1 MANRTLL
8 LVGTRKG
15 AFILESDV
23 KRREWTVSEP
33 LCEGWPIHDMS
44 VDEKTGAVLAGGGS
58 VWYGPAVWQSG
69 DVGRTWTHSSEGL
82 TYGDDGPKIPTIW
95 NVAAANGSIYA
106 GVEPAGLFRSD
117 DGGASWS
124 HVAGLRDHPSRPDWQ
139 PGNGGLILH
148 TISPHPTDPQRMWV
162 GISAVGVFETRD
174 GGATW
179 ATRNTGVRADFQP
192 EKYPEFGQCVHK
204 MYVAAGESETLYQ
217 QNHCG
222 VYRTDN
228 GGQTWAEITPG
239 LPSQFGFPAV
249 GHPRD
254 AATMWV
260 IPMNGDDAGRFMPDA
275 AAAVWRTSDRGA
287 SWSRLSN
294 GLPQRDAYLTVL
306 REAMAVD
313 RHDRV
318 GVYFGTSGG
327 DVFGSTDEGE
337 TWTQIAAHLPA
348 VWSVEALVV
357 DA

>member
-1 MANRTLL
+1 MTSRTQL

-15 AFILESDV
+15 AFILESDA
-23 KRREWTVSEP
+23 KRRAWTVSEP

-44 VDEKTGAVLAGGGS
+44 VEPKSGAFLAGGGS
-58 VWYGPAVWQSG
+58 VWYGPAVWRS
-69 DVGRTWTHSSEGL
+69 DDLGRTWTHSSEGL

-95 NVAAANGSIYA
+95 NVQAANGSVYA

-117 DGGASWS
+117 DGGTSWS
-124 HVAGLRDHPSRPDWQ
+124 HVSGLRDHPSRPDWQ

-148 TISPHPTDPQRMWV
+148 TISAHPTDDRRMWV

-179 ATRNTGVRADFQP
+179 ETRNKGVRADFQP

-204 MYVAAGESETLYQ
+204 MYIAAGEPETIYQ

-222 VYRTDN
+222 VYRSEN
-228 GGQTWAEITPG
+228 GGVDWTEITPG

-254 AATMWV
+254 PATMWV

-275 AAAVWRTSDRGA
+275 SAAVWRTSDRGA
-287 SWSRLSN
+287 TWGRLSD
-294 GLPQRDAYLTVL
+294 GLPQSDAYLTVL

-313 RHDRV
+313 DRDRV
-318 GVYFGTSGG
+318 GIYFGTTGG
-327 DVFGSTDEGE
+327 DVFASPDEGE

-348 VWSVEALVV
+348 VWSIEAHVL